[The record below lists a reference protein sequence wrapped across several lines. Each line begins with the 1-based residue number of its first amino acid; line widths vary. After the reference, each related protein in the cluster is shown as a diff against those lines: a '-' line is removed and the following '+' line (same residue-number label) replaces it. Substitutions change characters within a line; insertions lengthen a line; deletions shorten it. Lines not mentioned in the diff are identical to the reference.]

1 MASPKNSKQTIFV
14 IKPTTTQTCARPTLP
29 GSEEP
34 STIGDASLNFRV
46 RDGNGCD
53 PCSIAHR
60 FGLSLCLITNM
71 VSLDLFVLFLSRQ
84 RKEQN
89 IL

>member
-1 MASPKNSKQTIFV
+1 MTA
-14 IKPTTTQTCARPTLP
+14 QTCARPTLP
-29 GSEEP
+29 GPEGP

-60 FGLSLCLITNM
+60 FGLSLVWLRIWLI
-71 VSLDLFVLFLSRQ
+71 LRFLRATYKPLYEAK
-84 RKEQN
+84 R
-89 IL
+89 